1 MENIDREIKTVR
13 HRTKQFPELKNKISK
28 MKSSLDKLDIRLEQ
42 AEERV
47 VNLKRDQ

>member
-13 HRTKQFPELKNKISK
+13 HRTKRFPELKNKISK